1 MGQLAGDAH
10 RLIVDAVPAT
20 ARTDYAVLAGLDESG
35 LLSQAALGRRLGVD
49 PVTSPSCSTSSK
61 LTVTSPVTSRA
72 QPIPPATVRKL
83 VQVTPAGRRRL
94 RRLDAD
100 VQAAQNAFLAPLNP
114 EQDTELTAPAST
126 PRPAPPRLP
135 RLPTHSKPVGDRSA
149 PARSC
154 RPVEPAD

>member
-1 MGQLAGDAH
+1 VGQLAGDAH

-100 VQAAQNAFLAPLNP
+100 VQAAQNAFL
-114 EQDTELTAPAST
+114 SRT
-126 PRPAPPRLP
+126 PN
-135 RLPTHSKPVGDRSA
+135 
-149 PARSC
+149 
-154 RPVEPAD
+154 